1 MSPIAFP
8 SFAPGHIDLFRAMA
22 LRPNPDVMAK
32 RLDDVTVLVHISTN
46 RIFELNE
53 TGTRVWEMLGQGL
66 DSDRIVRHLI
76 DDFAVEDT
84 QAADE
89 VKDLLARLQSE
100 GLLCS

>member
-1 MSPIAFP
+1 
-8 SFAPGHIDLFRAMA
+8 MA